1 MKTAGVVVLALL
13 TLCAAA
19 TTTPAASDGVERHSG
34 TVVTIDD
41 LRDVITIDEIG
52 AWDAATEQ
60 ARVTR
65 RHIHVTGLTEYKVFV
80 RSTVRG
86 GFRDD
91 FVEFP
96 LDIVALSKG
105 DTVTAECVRAGR
117 VLVALTIVVADVP

>member
-1 MKTAGVVVLALL
+1 MKTAGIVALALL

-19 TTTPAASDGVERHSG
+19 TTTPAASNGVERYSG
-34 TVVTIDD
+34 TVVNTDN
-41 LRDVITIDEIG
+41 LRDVIIIDEIG

-60 ARVTR
+60 ARITR
-65 RHIHVTGLTEYKVFV
+65 RHIYVTGVTEYKVFV

-86 GFRDD
+86 GFRGD

-117 VLVALTIVVADVP
+117 ALVALTVVIADAP